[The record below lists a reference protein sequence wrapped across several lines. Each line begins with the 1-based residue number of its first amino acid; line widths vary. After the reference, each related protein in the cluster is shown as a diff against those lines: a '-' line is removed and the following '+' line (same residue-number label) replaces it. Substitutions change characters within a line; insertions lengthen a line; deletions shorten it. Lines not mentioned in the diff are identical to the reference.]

1 MQNSTCNKIK
11 LKQLLKISIALSV
24 FNLLTPL
31 TVYAI
36 GNDSSTTDP
45 QSIGMTV
52 DEQTLSHTVNQV
64 LSAQLP
70 NGSFTIA
77 SYGKEVLLAGQVPS
91 ALDKTKA
98 EDATINTAGVIKVW
112 NYLTVESN
120 EDSAAIAHDAY
131 LTSKARTR
139 LVAQNGVNTNNIK
152 VVTSNKVVYLLGQD
166 AGKSRHI
173 KAAIVGIRKIEGV
186 KKVVNLIGQ

>member
-1 MQNSTCNKIK
+1 MKTSQSNKIK
-11 LKQLLKISIALSV
+11 RLIQISIAISVLITPLSV
-24 FNLLTPL
+24 
-31 TVYAI
+31 YAT

-45 QSIGMTV
+45 QSVGMTV

-70 NGSFTIA
+70 NGSFTVA

-91 ALDKTKA
+91 SLDKTKA
-98 EDATINTAGVIKVW
+98 EDATTNTAGVTKVW
-112 NYLTVESN
+112 NYLTIESN

-131 LTSKARTR
+131 LTTKARAR
-139 LVAQNGVNTNNIK
+139 LVSQNGVNTNNIK

-166 AGKSRHI
+166 AGKTSHI
-173 KAAIVGIRKIEGV
+173 RAAIIGIKQIGGV